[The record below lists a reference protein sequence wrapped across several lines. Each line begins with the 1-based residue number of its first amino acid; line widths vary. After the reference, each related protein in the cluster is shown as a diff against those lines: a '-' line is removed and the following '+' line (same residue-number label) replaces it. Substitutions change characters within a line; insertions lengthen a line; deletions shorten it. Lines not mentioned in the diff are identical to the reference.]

1 MTVSTKIGLHNGR
14 TPGDDV
20 RVRWP
25 RWLPVDPYV
34 AAMLATIAL
43 ASVLPVRGV
52 GATIA
57 SWVTTAAVALL
68 FFLYGA
74 RISPREAWA
83 GASHWRLHVVVLLTT
98 FALFPAYGLL
108 IGLLSPTVLDPQ
120 LYQGLLFLCAVPSTV
135 QSAIALTSLAGG
147 NVPAAIF
154 SASFS
159 SIVGIALTPLLVG
172 WTMSGVGDVE
182 LSAGAFGDIAVRLLL
197 PFVVGQLLR
206 PWIGEWMKRR
216 KRLLM
221 LTDRG
226 SILLVVYTAF
236 SASVVG
242 GIWGRV
248 AVADLLVLLVVE
260 AGLLAAVLLTL
271 ATLPFPRDDKV
282 AIAFC
287 GSTKSA
293 AAGLPMATVLFA
305 GPAAG
310 LLVLPLIL
318 FHQLQLITG
327 TVLARRWAGAGEPEA
342 EVRPAPA

>member
-1 MTVSTKIGLHNGR
+1 MS
-14 TPGDDV
+14 
-20 RVRWP
+20 WP

-34 AAMLATIAL
+34 AAMVATIAV
-43 ASVLPVRGV
+43 ASILPARGTA
-52 GATIA
+52 ATA
-57 SWVTTAAVALL
+57 AGWATTAAVALL

-74 RISPREAWA
+74 RISPREALD
-83 GASHWRLHVVVLLTT
+83 GASHWRLHLVVLLTT

-108 IGLLSPTVLDPQ
+108 LGLLSPSVLDPD

-135 QSAIALTSLAGG
+135 QSAIALTSIAGG

-172 WTMSGVGDVE
+172 AMMSDVGDAS
-182 LSAGAFGDIAVRLLL
+182 LSPAAFADIALRLLL

-206 PWIGEWMKRR
+206 PWIGAAMKRR
-216 KRLLM
+216 KKLLT
-221 LTDRG
+221 LVDRG

-248 AVADLLVLLVVE
+248 AVPDLLILLAVEVV
-260 AGLLAAVLLTL
+260 LLAAVLGTL
-271 ATLPFPRDDKV
+271 AALPFGRDDKV

-293 AAGLPMATVLFA
+293 AAGLPMATVLFS

-310 LLVLPLIL
+310 LLILPLII
-318 FHQLQLITG
+318 FHQLQLVTG
-327 TVLARRWAGAGEPEA
+327 TVLARRWAMRRAAG
-342 EVRPAPA
+342 PARVT